1 MHVWITEMFD
11 EKIADKFLAE
21 EVNGATLLSTSIL
34 NKDTMREL
42 GLGTIGKRSRFEE
55 RLKELHS
62 ESKLS

>member
-55 RLKELHS
+55 RLKELHA